1 MTDHTVPRTGLLQR
15 LPICGLLALALG
27 VVFGLATTLA
37 WWPVQLLALAGLVV
51 LATGE
56 RPARGAWLGWSFGL
70 GWFCSSLW
78 WLYISMHVYGLMPA
92 WMAALAVVA
101 LSAFLGLFPA
111 LAVGLWAR
119 VSGDAAQLP
128 SIIHRLLHPFVSVLI
143 FASLWML
150 SEWLRSFLFTGF
162 PWNATGYGHL
172 DSPLAGFAPLLGVDG
187 VSFIA
192 GFCAALI
199 GLGIN
204 LILLQVYRN
213 MRKYYIVIS
222 IILIGVYASG
232 SVLKQQEWSQLNEP
246 IARLAE
252 APARNAELP
261 DVPYVPLEPRGL
273 RIALIQGNVPQDT
286 KFEPEGLR
294 RGIEQHLNMI
304 AAASGDLIIT
314 AETVIPL
321 PEERLPEGLLLSLA
335 DTLRSKES
343 AALVGIVLSKPD
355 GGYTNSAL
363 GFNLLP
369 SQSSP
374 KIAAKPGTPRAP
386 AQYRYDKHHLVPFG
400 EFIPWGFRW
409 FINLM
414 QIPLGDFARGPLN
427 SPSFEVKAERVAP
440 TICYEDVFG
449 GELRAR
455 FTDAAQAPTIIANL
469 TNLAWFGD
477 TFALD
482 QHLAI
487 ARMRSVEFARP
498 TVRATNT
505 GATAVIDHHGQVTQQ
520 IKRHEVGVLN
530 AHVQGR
536 VGLTPYARWG
546 SGWFLG
552 LAVFFLVGLIIYTAK
567 KRP

>member
-1 MTDHTVPRTGLLQR
+1 MSDLTVPRTGLTMR
-15 LPICGLLALALG
+15 PPFSLLMALALG
-27 VVFGLATTLA
+27 AAFGLSTTYMS
-37 WWPVQLLALAGLVV
+37 WWPLQLLSLAGLVV
-51 LATGE
+51 LAYSARAALTG
-56 RPARGAWLGWSFGL
+56 WVFGL

-78 WLYISMHVYGLMPA
+78 WLYISMHVYGFMPA
-92 WMAALAVVA
+92 WMAALAVLA
-101 LSAFLGLFPA
+101 LSTFLALFPA
-111 LAVGLWAR
+111 LAVGVWVRLSALKQSLMPPLVQPI
-119 VSGDAAQLP
+119 VSAAA
-128 SIIHRLLHPFVSVLI
+128 

-150 SEWLRSFLFTGF
+150 SEWLRSTLFTGF

-187 VSFIA
+187 VNFIA
-192 GFCAALI
+192 AFCA
-199 GLGIN
+199 GLLGMGFN
-204 LILLQVYRN
+204 CILLKVYN
-213 MRKYYIVIS
+213 SMWALYVLIS
-222 IILIGVYASG
+222 IILIGVYISG
-232 SVLKQQEWSQLNEP
+232 SVLKQQEWSQLNEGNSR
-246 IARLAE
+246 AA
-252 APARNAELP
+252 ASTSQNNELP
-261 DVPYVPLEPRGL
+261 KHSEQPTEPAKPAGL
-273 RIALIQGNVPQDT
+273 KIALIQGNVPQDI
-286 KFEPEGLR
+286 KFEPEGIR
-294 RGIEQHLNMI
+294 RGIAQHLEMI

-314 AETVIPL
+314 AETVIPV
-321 PEERLPEGLLLSLA
+321 PDERLPEGLLLSLA

-369 SQSSP
+369 TQNEKP
-374 KIAAKPGTPRAP
+374 RAAAKPGTPRNP
-386 AQYRYDKHHLVPFG
+386 AQYRYDKYHLVPFG

-427 SPSFEVKAERVAP
+427 SPSFEVKAERIAP

-449 GELRAR
+449 DELRAR
-455 FTDAAQAPTIIANL
+455 FADAAQAPTIIANL

-520 IKRHEVGVLN
+520 LKRHTPGVLN
-530 AHVQGR
+530 AQVQGR

-546 SGWFLG
+546 SGWFLVMAVLLLMG
-552 LAVFFLVGLIIYTAK
+552 LGFLRVK
-567 KRP
+567 KRG

>member
-1 MTDHTVPRTGLLQR
+1 MSDLTVPRTGLTKR
-15 LPICGLLALALG
+15 TPFSLLMALALG
-27 VVFGLATTLA
+27 AVFGLSTTYMA
-37 WWPVQLLALAGLVV
+37 WWPLQLLSLAGLVV
-51 LATGE
+51 LAYSARAAITG
-56 RPARGAWLGWSFGL
+56 WLFGL

-78 WLYISMHVYGLMPA
+78 WLYISMHVYGFMPA

-101 LSAFLGLFPA
+101 LSAFLALFPA

-119 VSGDAAQLP
+119 FTALKQPIVLAAA
-128 SIIHRLLHPFVSVLI
+128 

-150 SEWLRSFLFTGF
+150 SEWLRSTLFTGF

-187 VSFIA
+187 VSFVA
-192 GFCAALI
+192 AFCAAL
-199 GLGIN
+199 LGVAFHY
-204 LILLQVYRN
+204 ILLKVYSSVRAL
-213 MRKYYIVIS
+213 YAVIS
-222 IILIGVYASG
+222 AILIGVYISG
-232 SVLKQQEWSQLNEP
+232 SVLKQQEWSQLNEGNSSA
-246 IARLAE
+246 AR
-252 APARNAELP
+252 APSQSNELP
-261 DVPYVPLEPRGL
+261 VEAAKPAGL
-273 RIALIQGNVPQDT
+273 RIALIQCNVPQDT
-286 KFEPEGLR
+286 KFEPEGIR
-294 RGIEQHLNMI
+294 RGIAQHLEMI

-314 AETVIPL
+314 AETVIPV
-321 PEERLPEGLLLSLA
+321 PDERLPDGLLLSLA

-369 SQSSP
+369 TQSEP
-374 KIAAKPGTPRAP
+374 PRAAAKQGTPRSP

-427 SPSFEVKAERVAP
+427 SPSFEVKAERIAP

-449 GELRAR
+449 DELRAR

-520 IKRHEVGVLN
+520 LKRHAPGVLN
-530 AHVQGR
+530 AQVQGR

-546 SGWFLG
+546 SGWFLVMAVLLLIG
-552 LAVFFLVGLIIYTAK
+552 LGLFIAK
-567 KRP
+567 KRG

>member
-1 MTDHTVPRTGLLQR
+1 MSDLTVPRTGLTNRPPFSL
-15 LPICGLLALALG
+15 LLALTLG
-27 VVFGLATTLA
+27 AVFGLATTYMQG
-37 WWPVQLLALAGLVV
+37 WPLQLLSLAGLVV
-51 LATGE
+51 LAYSARAAITG
-56 RPARGAWLGWSFGL
+56 WLFGL

-78 WLYISMHVYGLMPA
+78 WLYISMHVYGFMPA

-101 LSAFLGLFPA
+101 LSAFLALFPA

-119 VSGDAAQLP
+119 FTTLKQPIVLAAA
-128 SIIHRLLHPFVSVLI
+128 

-150 SEWLRSFLFTGF
+150 SEWLRSTLFTGF

-187 VSFIA
+187 VSFVA
-192 GFCAALI
+192 AFCAAL
-199 GLGIN
+199 LGVAFHY
-204 LILLQVYRN
+204 ILLKVYSSVRSL
-213 MRKYYIVIS
+213 YAVIS
-222 IILIGVYASG
+222 AILIGVYISG
-232 SVLKQQEWSQLNEP
+232 SVLKQQEWSQLNEGNSSAARAPSQGSEPP
-246 IARLAE
+246 IE
-252 APARNAELP
+252 PAKPA
-261 DVPYVPLEPRGL
+261 GL

-286 KFEPEGLR
+286 KFEPEGIR
-294 RGIEQHLNMI
+294 RGIAQHLEMI
-304 AAASGDLIIT
+304 TSASGDLIIT
-314 AETVIPL
+314 AETVIPV
-321 PEERLPEGLLLSLA
+321 PDERLPDGLLLSLA
-335 DTLRSKES
+335 DNLRSKES

-369 SQSSP
+369 TQNEQP
-374 KIAAKPGTPRAP
+374 RAAAKQGTPRSP

-427 SPSFEVKAERVAP
+427 SPSFEVKAERIAP

-449 GELRAR
+449 DELRAR
-455 FTDAAQAPTIIANL
+455 FADAAQAPTIIANL

-520 IKRHEVGVLN
+520 LKRHAPGVLN
-530 AHVQGR
+530 AQVQGR

-546 SGWFLG
+546 SGWFLVMAVLLLMG
-552 LAVFFLVGLIIYTAK
+552 LGLFIAK
-567 KRP
+567 KRG